1 MTSLATSPRQISR
14 RQVGAQILRQLER
27 AVLFLSAAESPKL
40 AVATPA
46 LLSEPLAVSID
57 RLRRRVERTER
68 RFSGNWGKL
77 SVLVLSLAA
86 RSDQGDDLPVSDW
99 LLRRAVQLLR
109 ARLRRSDIVG
119 RFGREQLVVGLIGS
133 GEFNAYRLAESLSR
147 QILDGLNSSRQTL
160 TIRYGV
166 ASLKRGMTV
175 ADLIGQAQTRFP
187 RPDQSTDFQ
196 DTGQTLI
203 YSRRYADFQSGYT
216 ASYSQLFTWT
226 ANLRYQLARLGIISN
241 LERVSLVLMAAF
253 QILVVFG
260 YWLVLELFTD
270 FEILGRDNLKE
281 VKKPLIVTSNHES
294 HLDPL
299 LLGVA
304 FLTQPRLYPL
314 QFLAKNEMFNYPVY
328 NVLIYL
334 LGAFKAHR
342 KKGLDRSLLIPMRIM
357 KRKGTV
363 VFFPEGKIISQRPK
377 LGQGRR
383 GAAVLA
389 LLSGA
394 TILPVSLSSPANLTP
409 WRFLT
414 TRPHLTVRIGRP
426 YQLDP
431 AEYLDFSDENMTRP
445 TGVIMDRIAALYQQY
460 RY

>member
-1 MTSLATSPRQISR
+1 MTSLATSPRQLSR
-14 RQVGAQILRQLER
+14 RRVGAQILRQLER
-27 AVLFLSAAESPKL
+27 AVLFLTAAESPKL
-40 AVATPA
+40 AAATPA

-77 SVLVLSLAA
+77 SVLVLSLMA
-86 RSDQGDDLPVSDW
+86 RSDRGDEVPVSDW

-119 RFGREQLVVGLIGS
+119 RFGHEQLIVGLIGS
-133 GEFNAYRLAESLSR
+133 GEFNAYRLAESLKR
-147 QILDGLNSSRQTL
+147 QILDGLNSSRHTL
-160 TIRYGV
+160 AIRYGV

-175 ADLIGQAQTRFP
+175 ADLIGQAQIKFP
-187 RPDQSTDFQ
+187 RPDQSTGFQ
-196 DTGQTLI
+196 DTGQILI
-203 YSRRYADFQSGYT
+203 
-216 ASYSQLFTWT
+216 YSQLFTWT

-260 YWLVLELFTD
+260 YWLILELFTD
-270 FEILGRDNLKE
+270 FEILGRDNLKA

-304 FLTQPRLYPL
+304 FLTRPRLYPL
-314 QFLAKNEMFNYPVY
+314 QFLAKNEMFNYPAY
-328 NVLIYL
+328 NILIYL

-357 KRKGTV
+357 KRHGTV
-363 VFFPEGKIISQRPK
+363 VFFPEGKIISDRPE

-394 TILPVSLSSPANLTP
+394 TILPISLNSPANLTP

-414 TRPHLTVRIGRP
+414 SRPRLTVRIGQP
-426 YQLDP
+426 YHLDP

-445 TGVIMDRIAALYQQY
+445 TEVIMDRIAELYQQH